1 MLKEII
7 IDFNFSLSSF
17 NVIFNKDLYMDIL
30 LRCARL
36 SCDKTFFFN
45 FWIFSALI
53 RRRQRKLISKIRK
66 YILKNYYFR
75 VHLWLTLVKIGLPS
89 KTDVQTWNLLF
100 VQKINLKDILP
111 ILPYAKPKFQ
121 AKLWYHSFDVSYLVW
136 LLRSV
141 FWWLANS
148 DMTSGS
154 ISNSSF
160 FLFNKS
166 SNMESLSSKLPTI
179 KVVSSFGKDSLP
191 ISESIISMSSWKH
204 KIEHFM
210 KICWC

>member
-1 MLKEII
+1 MAYVSKDRAAKQDWCSNLEPAIC
-7 IDFNFSLSSF
+7 SE
-17 NVIFNKDLYMDIL
+17 NKFERY
-30 LRCARL
+30 
-36 SCDKTFFFN
+36 
-45 FWIFSALI
+45 FWI
-53 RRRQRKLISKIRK
+53 
-66 YILKNYYFR
+66 
-75 VHLWLTLVKIGLPS
+75 
-89 KTDVQTWNLLF
+89 
-100 VQKINLKDILP
+100 

-160 FLFNKS
+160 FLFNRS

-191 ISESIISMSSWKH
+191 ISESIISMSSCKH
-204 KIEHFM
+204 KIGQYM
-210 KICWC
+210 KISWS

>member
-1 MLKEII
+1 MC
-7 IDFNFSLSSF
+7 
-17 NVIFNKDLYMDIL
+17 Y
-30 LRCARL
+30 RL

-75 VHLWLTLVKIGLPS
+75 VHYSLKLVKIGLPS
-89 KTDVQTWNLLF
+89 KNDVQTWNLLF
-100 VQKINLKDILP
+100 VQKINLKD

-160 FLFNKS
+160 FLFNRS

-210 KICWC
+210 KICWS